1 MIKRAM
7 IWFVLSSSFDLND
20 GEAGDILNLP
30 GPQEAVT
37 TNMHS
42 RIPDLSSQGRKW
54 SILYLVK
61 HGIDRSHQSKSSTA

>member
-42 RIPDLSSQGRKW
+42 RIPDLSSQGRK
-54 SILYLVK
+54 
-61 HGIDRSHQSKSSTA
+61 